1 MSQSNDA
8 EMKNEDESVKKET
21 GEKKPMVD
29 DIEMTDEEEEERK
42 QIEEMNKRRLQ
53 KQAMAAAM

>member
-1 MSQSNDA
+1 
-8 EMKNEDESVKKET
+8 MKNEDESVKKET

-42 QIEEMNKRRLQ
+42 QIEEMNKRRL
-53 KQAMAAAM
+53 